1 MSAAK
6 SGSLRKAIN
15 AHCKSCIYD
24 DKAAGTWRA
33 QVTLC
38 TCTNC
43 ALYEVRPTTDVIAES
58 VYEYYGETSPSE
70 SPERLK
76 TAQNEPFSE
85 ETDES
90 NGKCRRRAQRAK
102 E

>member
-1 MSAAK
+1 MSAEK

-38 TCTNC
+38 TVTNC
-43 ALYEVRPTTDVIAES
+43 ALYDVRPTTDVIAES

-76 TAQNEPFSE
+76 SAQNEPFLE
-85 ETDES
+85 ET
-90 NGKCRRRAQRAK
+90 AK
-102 E
+102 SHSERKKL